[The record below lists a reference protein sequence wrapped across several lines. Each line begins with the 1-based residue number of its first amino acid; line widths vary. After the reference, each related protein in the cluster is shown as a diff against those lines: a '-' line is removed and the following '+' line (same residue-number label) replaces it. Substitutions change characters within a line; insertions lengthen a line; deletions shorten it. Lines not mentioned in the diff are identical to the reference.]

1 MIILL
6 AALPLLAIL
15 VLMLVFRWSGAQA
28 GAVGWLIALAVAALS
43 FGVGPRALF
52 WAQVRGLFR
61 AVYVLYIIWGA
72 LLFFRVTEADGTL
85 KSMSASLRQLS
96 PGKTLQVLLLAW
108 GFASFLQGV
117 GGFGVPVAVVAPI
130 LVSMGF
136 SPLEGVV
143 MPSLGHAWAISF
155 GSLGASYEALTSA
168 TGIPGAEIAPW
179 MAVALGFVCFVVGWF
194 LLILA
199 AGRDPSKRS
208 ERIRRELG
216 PMLTMATAM
225 AVVQYVAANAGLPN
239 IAAMLGSL
247 AGLIVGSLWAV
258 VRRRSEEMDSAP
270 ISVGE
275 TLSRMIPYCLL
286 IVIILTVNLVTPLK
300 QTLNR
305 VVLQLNVPSLTLN
318 NGEQIPAGT
327 TKGISVFG
335 HPGAQLIVTGILT
348 LILAKVRG
356 NLPPGSGKKIRQGVL
371 RSGIKSTLGILA
383 MMAMATTMQLA
394 GMVELLSERMA
405 ALAGQFFPL
414 ISPFIGALG
423 AFMTGSNTNANVLLG
438 AFQQNVAQ
446 ALGLTVPL
454 ILAIHNAGAAV
465 GSVFAPAKIIVG
477 CSTVGLSGG
486 EGVALRRTSRHGL
499 LIITLLAIL
508 GMLFSL
514 FIL

>member
-1 MIILL
+1 MTILL
-6 AALPLLAIL
+6 AALPLIAIL
-15 VLMLVFRWSGAQA
+15 MLMLVFRWSGAQA
-28 GAVGWLIALAVAALS
+28 GAIGWLVALLVAALA
-43 FGVGPRALF
+43 FGTGSQALF
-52 WAQVRGLFR
+52 WAQVRGIFR

-85 KSMSASLRQLS
+85 KAMSASLRQLS

-136 SPLEGVV
+136 SPLEAVV

-168 TGIPGAEIAPW
+168 TGVPGPEIAPW
-179 MAVALGFVCFVVGWF
+179 MAVALGLVCFVVGWL
-194 LLILA
+194 LLIIA
-199 AGRDPSKRS
+199 AGQDKAKRS
-208 ERIRRELG
+208 IRIQRELG
-216 PMLTMATAM
+216 PMLTMAAAM
-225 AVVQYVAANAGLPN
+225 VVIQYLAANSGLPN

-247 AGLIVGSLWAV
+247 AGLIVGALWAL
-258 VRRRSEEMDSAP
+258 VRRRNEAERTP
-270 ISVGE
+270 ISFGE
-275 TLSRMIPYCLL
+275 TLARMIPYLLL
-286 IVIILTVNLVTPLK
+286 IVIILTVNLITPLQK
-300 QTLNR
+300 VLNQ
-305 VVLQLNVPSLTLN
+305 VVIQVEVPALTLN
-318 NGEQIPAGT
+318 SGRQIPAGK
-327 TKGISVFG
+327 TKSISVFG
-335 HPGAQLIVTGILT
+335 HPGAQLILTGILT
-348 LILAKVRG
+348 LILAKTRG
-356 NLPPGSGKKIRQGVL
+356 NLPPGSGEQIRKGVL

-383 MMAMATTMQLA
+383 MMAMATTMQTA

-405 ALAGQFFPL
+405 ALAGQLFPL

-423 AFMTGSNTNANVLLG
+423 AFMTGSNTNSNVLLG

-486 EGVALRRTSRHGL
+486 EGVALRRTSRYGL
-499 LIITLLAIL
+499 LIIVLLAL
-508 GMLFSL
+508 VGMVVSQ